1 MCLYHEDNKTAKQTD
16 IGVLFGVERSTVSKV
31 LRHKEK
37 YLNPDDGSR
46 SPIRRAK
53 GRVPDIGK
61 ALSNWA
67 RNYQRQGF
75 SLTDEAIREKAL
87 FFVSTC
93 GFSEGKSRD
102 LSTKWLERFK
112 QKHRLAGAKSRKNS
126 SDTRSESESPPR
138 LSVHPTGSAVQSSD
152 SASPTT
158 SPTGFASPSP
168 LSPSQSQV
176 NIKQEEFTDSLTDFA
191 GVFHHDNSKSTTSID
206 TSHSFS
212 TSFTSPSSTL
222 ISDSPFTPGSQ
233 SRIPSTDSNSSRPRS
248 QTLPHAMVEP
258 CMVPSEDP
266 VDKALPRN
274 VAAQQQPPVS
284 ILESPVEKASSPKT
298 TGVDTS
304 NANAIK
310 RNRSNP
316 EIRTKSIYP
325 PTFSKST
332 TVSPVSSPGSP
343 TQDDARRAL
352 ELVISYFQHQ
362 STGLGAQEYMAI
374 GKLMERLELAQSQQN
389 MLPGGLTRIDEQD
402 DAAPP
407 PPPSPP
413 HVSKKRSI
421 HDLNWN

>member
-1 MCLYHEDNKTAKQTD
+1 M
-16 IGVLFGVERSTVSKV
+16 
-31 LRHKEK
+31 RHKEK
-37 YLNPDDGSR
+37 YLNRDDGSR

-53 GRVPDIGK
+53 GRIPDIEK

-75 SLTDEAIREKAL
+75 CLTDEAIREKAL
-87 FFVSTC
+87 CFASTC
-93 GFSEGKSRD
+93 GFSEDKSRD
-102 LSTKWLERFK
+102 LSTNWLERFK
-112 QKHRLAGAKSRKNS
+112 QRHRLAGAKARKNS

-138 LSVHPTGSAVQSSD
+138 LSVHPTGSAVGSSD
-152 SASPTT
+152 SASPTA
-158 SPTGFASPSP
+158 SPTGFASPSS

-176 NIKQEEFTDSLTDFA
+176 NIKQEELTDSLADFA

-206 TSHSFS
+206 TSPSFS

-222 ISDSPFTPGSQ
+222 VSDSPFTPGSQ

-258 CMVPSEDP
+258 CMMPTEEPAHKV
-266 VDKALPRN
+266 
-274 VAAQQQPPVS
+274 AQQQPPIS
-284 ILESPVEKASSPKT
+284 FLESPVEEAPSPKT
-298 TGVDTS
+298 TAGVDSTS

-343 TQDDARRAL
+343 TQDEARHAL
-352 ELVISYFQHQ
+352 ELVMSYFQHQ
-362 STGLGAQEYMAI
+362 STGLGAQDYMTI
-374 GKLMERLELAQSQQN
+374 GKLRERLELAQSQQN
-389 MLPGGLTRIDEQD
+389 MLPGGLTRIDELD
-402 DAAPP
+402 DAPP
-407 PPPSPP
+407 PPP
-413 HVSKKRSI
+413 HVSRKRSI